1 MLATVT
7 DLTTYRA
14 AVRPAV
20 SKACSWHEATESIM
34 HSNALIADANV
45 KAYWRVV
52 AAWQRTL
59 FRTIMGV

>member
-7 DLTTYRA
+7 DLSAYRA

-20 SKACSWHEATESIM
+20 SKACSIHEAAESVM
-34 HSNALIADANV
+34 HSNALIVDANV
-45 KAYWRVV
+45 KAYFRTVS
-52 AAWQRTL
+52 AWQRVL